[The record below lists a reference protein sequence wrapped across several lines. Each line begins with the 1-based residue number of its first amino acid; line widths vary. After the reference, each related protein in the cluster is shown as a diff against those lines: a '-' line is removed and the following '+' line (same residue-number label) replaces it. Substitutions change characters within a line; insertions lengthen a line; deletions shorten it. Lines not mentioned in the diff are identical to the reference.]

1 MATNNNIVRI
11 SIFEENELVLKICNV
26 LNALAN
32 PTEKNGFKFNISNRR
47 LIISVYRYRNS

>member
-32 PTEKNGFKFNISNRR
+32 PTEKNKFKFSISN
-47 LIISVYRYRNS
+47 